1 PLQERDELGVV
12 RRDLECSPLAALG
25 ESLDVAGRE
34 ALELLLRH
42 LDGIAGLVDVALE
55 LDLQLHE
62 AGPEALEL
70 RADLG
75 INLLPGPA
83 EVAQPDVEEVPL
95 LAGQRLCIVGGL
107 ERCHRAVQVWPEREP
122 HAPLGQT
129 LV

>member
-1 PLQERDELGVV
+1 MPRLAIRRLLHERDELGVV

-55 LDLQLHE
+55 LDLKLHE
-62 AGPEALEL
+62 SGSEALEL

-83 EVAQPDVEEVPL
+83 EVAQPDVEEGPL
-95 LAGQRLCIVGGL
+95 LAGQRLSIGGGL
-107 ERCHRAVQVWPEREP
+107 ERCH
-122 HAPLGQT
+122 
-129 LV
+129 